1 MDKIKEYKY
10 YIDSL
15 CIYDL
20 KDDEVISS
28 IYRLITSVDTEDV
41 LAAQSQFFKL
51 VTKHGSLKKYISECI
66 LTDDNIFA
74 KAACTGDEDLLSPAI
89 IKGVKADLKK
99 LEAISSFCVEDVIA
113 YSVDS
118 DIRRVLKTIPAW
130 EVGES
135 VAPLIGKWEDCIDE
149 LANYYSENGYGI
161 FSKNV
166 AFSWRDGEV
175 MPITSTDPV
184 RLSDLKNYEDERQKI
199 IENTESFINGHPAN
213 NVLLYGDRGTGKS
226 ATVHALLNEYSGR
239 GLRMIEVPKSHVAD
253 LPVIRERILGSP
265 MKFIIFIDDLS
276 FDSNDDSFSELKAA
290 LEGSLSVKQDNML
303 IYATSNRRHLIRE
316 NFSDREDDMHQSD
329 IVQEQ
334 LSLAD
339 RFGLTITFIN
349 PDREDYLDIVMKIC
363 RDRQLGY
370 IDEDRLFASAERWA
384 QLRGG
389 RSPRTAKQFVDYVEG
404 CIKQEI
410 DW

>member
-1 MDKIKEYKY
+1 MDKIKEFKY

-20 KDDEVISS
+20 KSDEVVSS
-28 IYRLITSVDTEDV
+28 IYSLMSAVDTEAV
-41 LAAQSQFFKL
+41 LTEQSHFFKL
-51 VTKHGSLKKYISECI
+51 VTKHGSLRKYISELI
-66 LTDDNIFA
+66 LTDDNVFT
-74 KAACTGDEDLLSPAI
+74 KAACRGEDDLLAPGI
-89 IKGVKADLKK
+89 IKGVKSDLMK
-99 LEAISSFCVEDVIA
+99 LEALSSFSFEDVIA
-113 YSVDS
+113 YSVDT

-130 EVGES
+130 EIGE
-135 VAPLIGKWEDCIDE
+135 PLPPLTKNWPNSIEA
-149 LANYYSENGYGI
+149 LADYYNENGYGI
-161 FSKNV
+161 FSTNI
-166 AFSWRDGEV
+166 AFSWRNEKII
-175 MPITSTDPV
+175 PITTTDPLL
-184 RLSDLKNYEDERQKI
+184 LSDLKNYEDQRRTVV
-199 IENTESFINGHPAN
+199 ENTESFLNGHPAN

-226 ATVHALLNEYSGR
+226 ATVHAILNEYYNQ

-253 LPVIRERILGSP
+253 LSIIREKIADSP

-276 FDSNDDSFSELKAA
+276 FDSNDDNFSELKAA

-339 RFGLTITFIN
+339 RFGLTVTFIN
-349 PDREDYLDIVMKIC
+349 PDKQSFLDIVKKIAQ
-363 RDRQLGY
+363 DRELGY
-370 IDEDRLFASAERWA
+370 INDDRLFESAEKWA

-404 CIKQEI
+404 CIKQNI